1 MSIGRNDIGK
11 LLESLKLTGFG
22 VEIGVEHGLYSKVL
36 LSTTKLNKLYLI
48 DLWETQPVEIY
59 RDMSNSVT
67 QDIQNKR
74 YQDVLGLTKE
84 YPDRVVMMKMDSVVA
99 AKTFDDNFFD
109 FIYID
114 ANHKYEA
121 VKNDISAWYPKL
133 KNNGLF
139 SGHDYLDVINKFG
152 EFGVK
157 RAVDEFCK
165 IVNKTPIITKEK
177 RTPSWY
183 FIK

>member
-1 MSIGRNDIGK
+1 MTRNDICTILNG
-11 LLESLKLTGFG
+11 LNLNGNG
-22 VEIGVEHGLYSKVL
+22 VEIGVEYGAYSKVL

-48 DLWETQPVEIY
+48 DLWETQPAEVY
-59 RDMSNSVT
+59 RDMSNIVT
-67 QDIQNKR
+67 QDIQDKR

-84 YPDRVVMMKMDSVVA
+84 CPDRVVIMKMDSVVA

-121 VKNDISAWYPKL
+121 VKNDMFAWYPKL

-139 SGHDYLDVINKFG
+139 SGHDYLDAINKFG

-157 RAVDEFCK
+157 SAVDEFCK
-165 IVNKTPIITKEK
+165 IVNKTPTITKEK
-177 RTPSWY
+177 RNPSWY
-183 FIK
+183 FVK